1 MFSRTAFLIGLL
13 ALAPAA
19 ASAQGI
25 QFIGTGYLDGK
36 GTDKSGLPATLLEDG
51 VSPMNGLNGIGSG
64 MTYTGYQNRFVLLP
78 DRGPNK
84 VEYKG
89 GAEVDFTTSY
99 QNRIQT
105 FDIKVVQDGSRPTGW
120 RVDLSHVGT
129 TLLKNP
135 AGEQYIGISTGFAT
149 EGKANR
155 RFDSEGVGVAPDGTF
170 WISDEYGP
178 HIFQFDQTGR
188 QIGMLKAPD
197 GFEIATPGPNLKGEM
212 QTNKIGRATNR
223 GAEGLT
229 ITPSGRYLAI
239 AMQSPLLQDG
249 GQKGL
254 NSRIV
259 IYDLQNKS
267 TAPRQFIY
275 PFDDTKMG
283 ISEILAVDETRFLIN
298 ERDAAVG
305 ANGRKLLYLVDVNQ
319 SEKPTELTAAGYVGA
334 SAKTLPESGQPDGI
348 VALKKTLFADVGK
361 MLNKAQEE
369 GKGAFA
375 NARGLPDKI
384 EGYAWGPDLPNGD
397 HLLLACND
405 NDFDSLETGFPN
417 YIFAFAVS
425 PSALPGLKINRL
437 NQGVTFGPN

>member
-1 MFSRTAFLIGLL
+1 MLSKTTLIISFL
-13 ALAPAA
+13 ALTSIS
-19 ASAQGI
+19 ASAQDVR
-25 QFIGTGYLDGK
+25 FIGTGYLDGK
-36 GTDKSGLPATLLEDG
+36 STDKSGLPATLLEDG

-99 QNRIQT
+99 ANRIQT
-105 FDIKVVQDGSRPTGW
+105 FDIKVVQDAGRPTGW
-120 RVDLSHVGT
+120 RIDLAHVGT
-129 TLLKNP
+129 TLLKT
-135 AGEQYIGISTGFAT
+135 ASGEQYIGISTAFAND
-149 EGKANR
+149 GKPNR
-155 RFDSEGVGVAPDGTF
+155 RLDSEGIGIAPDGTI

-178 HIFQFDQTGR
+178 HILQFDQTGKQMGR
-188 QIGMLKAPD
+188 LSAPA
-197 GFEIATPGPNLKGEM
+197 GFEIATPGPNLKTEM
-212 QTNKIGRATNR
+212 QNNKVGRATNR

-229 ITPSGRYLAI
+229 ITPGGRNLAI
-239 AMQSPLLQDG
+239 AMQSPLIQDG

-259 IYDLQNKS
+259 IYDLQNK
-267 TAPRQFIY
+267 TAAPRQFIY

-283 ISEILAVDETRFLIN
+283 ISEILAVDETRFLVN

-305 ANGRKLLYLVDVNQ
+305 ANGRKLLYLVDINQ
-319 SEKPTELTAAGYVGA
+319 SDKPTELTAAGYVGA
-334 SAKTLPESGQPDGI
+334 TAKTLPESGQPEGV
-348 VALKKTLFADVGK
+348 VALKKTLFADIGK
-361 MLNKAQEE
+361 MLNKAQED

-425 PSALPGLKINRL
+425 PSVLPGLKINKL
-437 NQGVTFGPN
+437 NQGVTFGPK

>member
-1 MFSRTAFLIGLL
+1 MLFRSVLL
-13 ALAPAA
+13 VSLVALAPACV
-19 ASAQGI
+19 SAQGV
-25 QFIGTGYLDGK
+25 QFIGTAYLDGK
-36 GTDKSGLPATLLEDG
+36 GTDKSGLPASLLEDG

-64 MTYTGYQNRFVLLP
+64 MAYTGYQNRFVLLP

-99 QNRIQT
+99 PNRIQT
-105 FDIKVVQDGSRPTGW
+105 FDIKVVQDTSRPTGW
-120 RVDLSHVGT
+120 RVDLSHIGT
-129 TLLKNP
+129 TLLKNA
-135 AGEQYIGISTGFAT
+135 AGEQYIGISTAFAA

-155 RFDSEGVGVAPDGTF
+155 RLDSEGVGVAPDGTF
-170 WISDEYGP
+170 WVSDEYGP
-178 HIFQFDQTGR
+178 HILQFDQKGH

-197 GFEIATPGPNLKGEM
+197 GFEIASPGPNLKTEM
-212 QTNKIGRATNR
+212 QSNKIGRATNR

-229 ITPSGRYLAI
+229 ITPDGRYLAI

-259 IYDLQNKS
+259 IYDLQNQ
-267 TAPRQFIY
+267 TAAPRQFIY

-283 ISEILAVDETRFLIN
+283 ISEILAVDETRFLVN
-298 ERDAAVG
+298 ERDAAAG
-305 ANGRKLLYLVDVNQ
+305 ANGRKLLYLVDINQ
-319 SEKPTELTAAGYVGA
+319 DQKPTDLATAGYAGA
-334 SAKTLPESGQPDGI
+334 NGKTLPEAALPEGV
-348 VALKKTLFADVGK
+348 VALKKTLFADIGK
-361 MLNKAQEE
+361 LLNKAQED
-369 GKGAFA
+369 GKSAFA

-417 YIFAFAVS
+417 YIWAFAVS
-425 PSALPGLKINRL
+425 PSALPRLKLNRL
-437 NQGVTFGPN
+437 NDDVKFGQ

>member
-1 MFSRTAFLIGLL
+1 MLFRTALLIGLVSI
-13 ALAPAA
+13 APARV
-19 ASAQGI
+19 SAQGV

-36 GTDKSGLPATLLEDG
+36 GTDKSGLAASLLEDG

-64 MTYTGYQNRFVLLP
+64 MTYTGFQNRFVLLP

-99 QNRIQT
+99 PNRIQT
-105 FDIKVVQDGSRPTGW
+105 FDIKVVQDGTRPTGW
-120 RVDLSHVGT
+120 RVELSHIGT

-135 AGEQYIGISTGFAT
+135 AGEQYIGLSTGFPA
-149 EGKANR
+149 EGKTNR

-178 HIFQFDQTGR
+178 HILQFDQTGH
-188 QIGMLKAPD
+188 QIGMLNAPD
-197 GFEIATPGPNLKGEM
+197 GFEIATPGPNLKTEM

-223 GAEGLT
+223 GAEGLAL
-229 ITPSGRYLAI
+229 TPSGRYLAI
-239 AMQSPLLQDG
+239 AMQSPLIQDG

-259 IYDLQNKS
+259 IYDLQNKAA
-267 TAPRQFIY
+267 APRQFIY

-283 ISEILAVDETRFLIN
+283 ISEILAVDETRFLVN
-298 ERDAAVG
+298 ERDAAAG
-305 ANGRKLLYLVDVNQ
+305 ANGRKLLYLVDINQ
-319 SEKPTELTAAGYVGA
+319 EQKPTDLAAAGHAGA
-334 SAKTLPESGQPDGI
+334 NGKTLPETGFPEGI
-348 VALKKTLFADVGK
+348 IALKKTLFADIGK
-361 MLNKAQEE
+361 LLNKAQED

-417 YIFAFAVS
+417 YIWAFAVP
-425 PSALPGLKINRL
+425 PSALPGVKVNRL
-437 NQGVTFGPN
+437 NEGFKFGP

>member
-1 MFSRTAFLIGLL
+1 MLSRTALLVGLI
-13 ALAPAA
+13 ALSPISAA
-19 ASAQGI
+19 AQGV
-25 QFIGTGYLDGK
+25 QFIGAGYLDGK
-36 GTDKSGLPATLLEDG
+36 GADKSGLPSTLLEDG

-64 MTYTGYQNRFVLLP
+64 MAYTGQQNRFVMLP

-99 QNRIQT
+99 PNRIQT
-105 FDIKVVQDGSRPTGW
+105 FDIQVVQDATRPTGW
-120 RVDLSHVGT
+120 RVDLAHIGT
-129 TLLKNP
+129 TLLKNA
-135 AGEQYIGISTGFAT
+135 AGEQYIGISTAFAQDA
-149 EGKANR
+149 KLNR
-155 RFDSEGVGVAPDGTF
+155 RLDSEGIAVAPDGTL

-178 HIFQFDQTGR
+178 HILQFDQTGK
-188 QIGMLKAPD
+188 QIGALKAPE
-197 GFEIATPGPNLKGEM
+197 GFEIATPGPNLKTEM
-212 QTNKIGRATNR
+212 ATNKIGRATNR

-259 IYDLQNKS
+259 IYDLQNKNA
-267 TAPRQFIY
+267 APRQFIY

-283 ISEILAVDETRFLIN
+283 ISEILAVDETRFLVN
-298 ERDAAVG
+298 ERDAAAG
-305 ANGRKLLYLVDVNQ
+305 ANGRKLLYLVDLNQ
-319 SEKPTELTAAGYVGA
+319 GEKPTELTNAGYVGIH
-334 SAKTLPESGQPDGI
+334 AKTLPESGLPEGV
-348 VALKKTLFADVGK
+348 VALKKTLFADIGK
-361 MLNKAQEE
+361 LLNKAQDE
-369 GKGAFA
+369 GKAAFA

-417 YIFAFAVS
+417 YIFAFSVS
-425 PSALPGLKINRL
+425 PSALPGLKINKL
-437 NQGVTFGPN
+437 NDGVKFGP

>member
-1 MFSRTAFLIGLL
+1 MLSRTALLVGLI
-13 ALAPAA
+13 ALSPISAA
-19 ASAQGI
+19 AQGV

-36 GTDKSGLPATLLEDG
+36 GADKSGLPSTLLEDG

-64 MTYTGYQNRFVLLP
+64 MAYTGQQNRFVMLP

-99 QNRIQT
+99 PNRIQT
-105 FDIKVVQDGSRPTGW
+105 FDIQVVQDATRPTGW
-120 RVDLSHVGT
+120 RVDLAHIGT
-129 TLLKNP
+129 TLLKNA
-135 AGEQYIGISTGFAT
+135 AGEQYIGISTAFAQDA
-149 EGKANR
+149 KLNR
-155 RFDSEGVGVAPDGTF
+155 RLDSEGIAVAPDGTL

-178 HIFQFDQTGR
+178 HILQFDQTGK
-188 QIGMLKAPD
+188 QIGALKAPE
-197 GFEIATPGPNLKGEM
+197 GFEIATPGPNLKTEM
-212 QTNKIGRATNR
+212 ATNKIGRATNR

-259 IYDLQNKS
+259 IYDLQNKNA
-267 TAPRQFIY
+267 APRQFIY

-283 ISEILAVDETRFLIN
+283 ISEILAVDETRFLVN
-298 ERDAAVG
+298 ERDAAAG
-305 ANGRKLLYLVDVNQ
+305 ANGRKLLYLVDLNQ
-319 SEKPTELTAAGYVGA
+319 SEKPTELTSAGYVGIH
-334 SAKTLPESGQPDGI
+334 AKTLPESGLPEGV
-348 VALKKTLFADVGK
+348 VALKKTLFADIGK
-361 MLNKAQEE
+361 LLNKAQDE
-369 GKGAFA
+369 GKAAFA

-425 PSALPGLKINRL
+425 PSALPGLKITKL
-437 NQGVTFGPN
+437 NNQVKFGE

>member
-1 MFSRTAFLIGLL
+1 MLFRSALLIGLM
-13 ALAPAA
+13 AAAPA
-19 ASAQGI
+19 SVCAQGV
-25 QFIGTGYLDGK
+25 QFIGSAYLDGK
-36 GTDKSGLPATLLEDG
+36 GTDKSGLPASQLEDG

-64 MTYTGYQNRFVLLP
+64 MAYTGFQNRFILLP

-84 VEYKG
+84 IEYKG

-99 QNRIQT
+99 PNRIQT
-105 FDIKVVQDGSRPTGW
+105 FDIKVVQDTTRPTGW
-120 RVDLSHVGT
+120 RVDLSHVAT
-129 TLLKNP
+129 TLLKNTV
-135 AGEQYIGISTGFAT
+135 GEQYIGISTAFAA
-149 EGKANR
+149 EGKANHR
-155 RFDSEGVGVAPDGTF
+155 LDSEGVGVAPDGTF
-170 WISDEYGP
+170 WVSDEYGP
-178 HIFQFDQTGR
+178 HILQFDQTGR

-197 GFEIATPGPNLKGEM
+197 GFEIATPGPNLKTEM

-239 AMQSPLLQDG
+239 AMQSPLIQDG

-259 IYDLQNKS
+259 IYDLQNKA
-267 TAPRQFIY
+267 TVPRQFIY

-283 ISEILAVDETRFLIN
+283 ISEILAVDETRFLVD
-298 ERDAAVG
+298 ERDAAAG
-305 ANGRKLLYLVDVNQ
+305 TNGRKLLYLVDINQ
-319 SEKPTELTAAGYVGA
+319 EEKPTDLATAGYVGTHG
-334 SAKTLPESGQPDGI
+334 KTLPETGLPEGF
-348 VALKKTLFADVGK
+348 VALKKTLFVDIGK
-361 MLNKAQEE
+361 LLNQAQGD

-417 YIFAFAVS
+417 YIWAFAVS
-425 PSALPGLKINRL
+425 PSVLPGVKINRL
-437 NQGVTFGPN
+437 NDGIKFGP

>member
-1 MFSRTAFLIGLL
+1 MLFRTALLIGLVSI
-13 ALAPAA
+13 APARV
-19 ASAQGI
+19 SAQGV

-36 GTDKSGLPATLLEDG
+36 GTDKSGLAASLLEDG

-64 MTYTGYQNRFVLLP
+64 MTYTGFQNRFVLLP

-99 QNRIQT
+99 PNRIQT
-105 FDIKVVQDGSRPTGW
+105 FDIKVVQDGTRPTGW
-120 RVDLSHVGT
+120 RVELSHIGT

-135 AGEQYIGISTGFAT
+135 AGEQYIGLSTGFPA
-149 EGKANR
+149 EGKTNR

-178 HIFQFDQTGR
+178 HILQFDQTGH
-188 QIGMLKAPD
+188 QIGMLNAPD
-197 GFEIATPGPNLKGEM
+197 GFEIATPGPNLKTEM

-223 GAEGLT
+223 GAEGLAL
-229 ITPSGRYLAI
+229 TPSGRYLAI
-239 AMQSPLLQDG
+239 AMQSPLIQDG

-259 IYDLQNKS
+259 IYDLQNKAA
-267 TAPRQFIY
+267 APRQFIY

-283 ISEILAVDETRFLIN
+283 ISEILAVDETRFLVN
-298 ERDAAVG
+298 ERDAAAG
-305 ANGRKLLYLVDVNQ
+305 ANGRKLLYLVDINQ
-319 SEKPTELTAAGYVGA
+319 EQKPTDLAAAGYAGA
-334 SAKTLPESGQPDGI
+334 NGKTLPETGFPEGI
-348 VALKKTLFADVGK
+348 IALKKTLFADIGK
-361 MLNKAQEE
+361 LLNKAQED

-417 YIFAFAVS
+417 YIWAFAVP
-425 PSALPGLKINRL
+425 PSALPGVKVNRL
-437 NQGVTFGPN
+437 NEGFKFGP

>member
-1 MFSRTAFLIGLL
+1 MLSRTALLVGLIALL
-13 ALAPAA
+13 PISAA
-19 ASAQGI
+19 AQGV

-36 GTDKSGLPATLLEDG
+36 GIDKSGLPPTLLEDG

-64 MTYTGYQNRFVLLP
+64 MAYTGQQNRFILLP

-99 QNRIQT
+99 PNRIQT
-105 FDIKVVQDGSRPTGW
+105 FDIQVVQDASRPTGW
-120 RVDLSHVGT
+120 RVDLAHVGT
-129 TLLKNP
+129 TLLKNG
-135 AGEQYIGISTGFAT
+135 AGEQYIGISTAFAKD
-149 EGKANR
+149 GNPNR
-155 RFDSEGVGVAPDGTF
+155 RLDSEGIAVAPDGTF

-178 HIFQFDQTGR
+178 HILQFDQTGK
-188 QIGMLKAPD
+188 QIGQLKAPE
-197 GFEIATPGPNLKGEM
+197 GFEIANPGPNLKTEM
-212 QTNKIGRATNR
+212 ATNKIGRATNR

-229 ITPSGRYLAI
+229 LTPSGRYLAI
-239 AMQSPLLQDG
+239 AMQSPLIQDG

-259 IYDLQNKS
+259 IYDLQNKAA
-267 TAPRQFIY
+267 APRQFIY

-283 ISEILAVDETRFLIN
+283 ISEILAVDETRFLVN
-298 ERDAAVG
+298 ERDAAAG
-305 ANGRKLLYLVDVNQ
+305 ANGRKLLYLIDINQ
-319 SEKPTELTAAGYVGA
+319 SEKPTELTSAGYVGIN
-334 SAKTLPESGQPDGI
+334 AKTLPENGLPEGVI
-348 VALKKTLFADVGK
+348 ALNKTLFADIGK
-361 MLNKAQEE
+361 LLNKAQDE
-369 GKGAFA
+369 GKAAFA

-417 YIFAFAVS
+417 YIFAFSVS
-425 PSALPGLKINRL
+425 PSALPGLKMNKL
-437 NQGVTFGPN
+437 TDGVKFGP